1 MLKEVGFPVQEL
13 VRTDIGAVSLGD
25 QRPGSIRV
33 LSRKE
38 VGALYMAVGL

>member
-33 LSRKE
+33 LGRNE
-38 VGALYMAVGL
+38 IGALYKAVGL